1 MTWFACSLADL
12 VLVNINPAY
21 RADELLFTM
30 NNVEMEALITAESFK
45 TSDYLQIIESL
56 CPELPK
62 SAPGGLNS
70 SKVPSL
76 KHVIVMSDNDY
87 KGCYKFDEIYNLN
100 NREEYTRRS
109 SLVDYRS
116 ACNI

>member
-1 MTWFACSLADL
+1 
-12 VLVNINPAY
+12 
-21 RADELLFTM
+21 M
-30 NNVEMEALITAESFK
+30 NNVDMEAIITAESFK

-62 SAPGGLNS
+62 SAPGKIE
-70 SKVPSL
+70 SKIVPSL
-76 KHVIVMSDNDY
+76 KHVIVMSDKEY
-87 KGCYKFDEIYNLN
+87 KGCYKFDDIYKLN
-100 NREEYTRRS
+100 NPDEYANRT